1 MIVLFEAILYSGIF
15 FPVVYRCEKT
25 HPRIYPM
32 SAPGLHTCLTFIRH
46 QFRPSRSV
54 FYNPAKTRRV
64 VAHAS
69 VTFCNTRQRLSI
81 SFGRVSHQA
90 SPSRHTP
97 SSTHPVTGY
106 GFSQEI
112 QKYPKTEVLQDV
124 TPTPPSTFPYL
135 QQALKPSC
143 KSPQSPRKA
152 HQHPPPSYTP
162 GSA

>member
-1 MIVLFEAILYSGIF
+1 MVSII
-15 FPVVYRCEKT
+15 EKHACYFCHKENLSLSPLPDST
-25 HPRIYPM
+25 HASYPLTLH
-32 SAPGLHTCLTFIRH
+32 SASV
-46 QFRPSRSV
+46 PS
-54 FYNPAKTRRV
+54 V
-64 VAHAS
+64 VALFTTCYQISHDTCRPCLS
-69 VTFCNTRQRLSI
+69 KPQHRLSV
-81 SFGRVSHQA
+81 SFGRVSLQA
-90 SPSRHTP
+90 PPSRHAP
-97 SSTHPVTGY
+97 SSAHPVTGY

>member
-1 MIVLFEAILYSGIF
+1 MNAAFKKDLKICKPNS
-15 FPVVYRCEKT
+15 T
-25 HPRIYPM
+25 HPLVIFLVRSRTPHM
-32 SAPGLHTCLTFIRH
+32 PHFHSASV
-46 QFRPSRSV
+46 PSVPLCSS
-54 FYNPAKTRRV
+54 NPAKTRRV

-69 VTFCNTRQRLSI
+69 VTFCNTRHRLSI

-97 SSTHPVTGY
+97 SSAHPVTGY

>member
-1 MIVLFEAILYSGIF
+1 MPVIF
-15 FPVVYRCEKT
+15 VTK
-25 HPRIYPM
+25 RIFHSVRSRTPHM
-32 SAPGLHTCLTFIRH
+32 PHIRSRFIRH
-46 QFRPSRSV
+46 QFRPSSLCSRHV
-54 FYNPAKTRRV
+54 TKFHTTP

-69 VTFCNTRQRLSI
+69 VTFCNIRHRLSV
-81 SFGRVSHQA
+81 SFGRVSLQA
-90 SPSRHTP
+90 PPSRHAP
-97 SSTHPVTGY
+97 SSAHPVTGY